1 MTTTQTNKAKHL
13 RVALGFT
20 QQTDHQLEELAG
32 AVLAG
37 MTGNKA
43 YPSPPVDLATLH
55 TALTD
60 FTTAIAAQVTGGKH
74 ATSDKNSKRHALIV
88 ILRKLASYV
97 QGNCNDDQTVLLS
110 SGFQVPAT
118 GVRRPQVNLSKPVFS
133 GVDNGHTTQL
143 VLKVKK
149 DPNARAYDLRIA
161 TITGDTTGPW
171 QGAGVFTG
179 PRVMT
184 VINLTPATKYAFQV
198 RAVGK
203 GNVYSDWSDPV
214 SHMCM

>member
-1 MTTTQTNKAKHL
+1 MITTQANKPKHL

-20 QQTDHQLEELAG
+20 QQTDHKLEELAG

-37 MTGNKA
+37 MTGNKE
-43 YPSPPVDLATLH
+43 YPSPPVDMAMLH

-60 FTTAIAAQVTGGKH
+60 FTVAIAAQATGGKQ
-74 ATSDKNSKRHALIV
+74 ATLDKNTKRHALIV
-88 ILRKLASYV
+88 LLRKLASYV
-97 QGNCNDDQTVLLS
+97 QGNCNDDETILLS
-110 SGFQVPAT
+110 SGFKIPAS
-118 GVRRPQVNLSKPVFS
+118 GARRPQINLSKPVFS

-149 DPNARAYDLRIA
+149 DPNGQAYELRIA
-161 TITGDTTGPW
+161 TITGATTGPW
-171 QGAGVFTG
+171 QSAGVFTD

-184 VINLTPATKYAFQV
+184 VTNLTPATKYAFQV
-198 RAVGK
+198 RAVGR

-214 SHMCM
+214 SHMYM